1 MNSELVIFS
10 GEKIKVETEVQQI
23 LTLLNDEKN
32 VDTVD
37 SITQGCSGILTIIC
51 C

>member
-1 MNSELVIFS
+1 MNSELVTLV

-23 LTLLNDEKN
+23 LTLLNDEEQM
-32 VDTVD
+32 DMAD
-37 SITQGCSGILTIIC
+37 SITQGCTVILTIIC